1 MPTVVKKA
9 TNKRLGI
16 TISNG
21 TARVTVESKKFD
33 NDPNYNKMLVELFG
47 IKEYEL

>member
-1 MPTVVKKA
+1 MKKA
-9 TNKRLGI
+9 INKRLGI

-21 TARVTVESKKFD
+21 SARVTVKSEKFD